1 MDIVECGDFQL
12 MFGDCG
18 RLYVFIR
25 KDDLANQ
32 NLKGALHME
41 FPFYDP
47 PDTATIVCCHVF
59 EGKPILYV
67 SHDEDDGM
75 WQFLCGSI
83 HYDINE
89 SKLVSLKYAF
99 SLDHS
104 IGALKDMPCGYYAE
118 RKTKNDNWIIKKR

>member
-1 MDIVECGDFQL
+1 MRPAFQ
-12 MFGDCG
+12 C
-18 RLYVFIR
+18 
-25 KDDLANQ
+25 KESA
-32 NLKGALHME
+32 
-41 FPFYDP
+41 
-47 PDTATIVCCHVF
+47 IVCCHVLY

-83 HYDINE
+83 HYDINDA
-89 SKLVSLKYAF
+89 KLVSLRYAF

-104 IGALKDMPCGYYAE
+104 IGVLKDMPRGYYAE